1 MRYHLMG
8 ISGSGMSG
16 LAEWLAHLGHEV
28 EGCDRSL
35 AADSC
40 EGAIRRM
47 RGHGPEHVRGID
59 VLVHSAAIPSD
70 HPEIAAARA
79 ASVKIMRRS
88 EMLAEL
94 AAAHDVIAVAGAHG
108 KSTTSAMTG
117 WALQQAGLDPTVLV
131 GADVPGWRS
140 GFRPGGRLAV
150 IEADEY
156 DRAFLRLPHLHAAVT
171 SFDTEHLECYGSP
184 EALRSAFETFL
195 ELSAPGGGV
204 VVPVEE
210 EELARWAARIGRRVV
225 PAGPG
230 GAFDCI
236 PVRPDGWG
244 ERYSIGGIDGRLG
257 IPGLQNLRNAAT
269 SHALLHL
276 AGLSPE
282 AAAGPLESFPG
293 AKRRLERL
301 GSRGGIL
308 VISDYAHHPAE
319 MEASMKALR
328 RALGGSIAVVFEPHL
343 YSRTASLHAGMG
355 AALALA
361 DASAVLPVFAA
372 REEAVPG
379 VDAALVARDAAAAG
393 ADCAVL
399 DPAGLEGFVDSCGC
413 STVVLMG
420 AGTSDTLARR
430 LVWEGS

>member
-16 LAEWLAHLGHEV
+16 LAEWLSHLGHEV
-28 EGCDRSL
+28 EGCDRSRT
-35 AADSC
+35 ADTT
-40 EGAIRRM
+40 ENGIRRM
-47 RGHGPEHVRGID
+47 PGHGPGHAGGID
-59 VLVHSAAIPSD
+59 VLVYSAAIPGD

-79 ASVKIMRRS
+79 ASVRVLRRS

-94 AAAHDVIAVAGAHG
+94 ASDHDVIAVAGAHG

-117 WALQQAGLDPTVLV
+117 WALQKAGFDPTVLV
-131 GADVPGWRS
+131 GADIPGWRS
-140 GFRPGGRLAV
+140 GFRAGGRLAV

-210 EELARWAARIGRRVV
+210 AGLARWASRIGR
-225 PAGPG
+225 PILTAGPG
-230 GAFDCI
+230 GTFDCV

-244 ERYSIGGIDGRLG
+244 ELYSIGGIDGRIG

-269 SHALLHL
+269 SLALLHL
-276 AGLSPE
+276 AGLGPVK
-282 AAAGPLESFPG
+282 AAGALDSFPG
-293 AKRRLERL
+293 ATRRLERL
-301 GSRGGIL
+301 GSRRGML
-308 VISDYAHHPAE
+308 VVSDYAHHPAE
-319 MEASMKALR
+319 MEASIGALR
-328 RALGGSIAVVFEPHL
+328 RALAGSIAVVFEPHL
-343 YSRTASLHAGMG
+343 YSRTASLHSAMG

-361 DASAVLPVFAA
+361 DVSAVLPVFPA
-372 REEAVPG
+372 REEPVPG

-393 ADCAVL
+393 ADCTVL
-399 DPAGLEGFVDSCGC
+399 DPGGLESFVDGCGC
-413 STVVLMG
+413 GTIVLMG
-420 AGTSDTLARR
+420 AGTSDSLARR
-430 LVWEGS
+430 LVGEGS

>member
-16 LAEWLAHLGHEV
+16 MARWLAHLGHEV
-28 EGCDRSL
+28 GGCDRSCT
-35 AADSC
+35 AESS
-40 EGAIRRM
+40 EGGVRRM
-47 RGHGPEHVRGID
+47 PGHGPEHVRGID
-59 VLVHSAAIPSD
+59 VLVHSAAVPLD

-79 ASVKIMRRS
+79 ASIKVLRRS

-94 AAAHDVIAVAGAHG
+94 ASAHDVIAVAGAHG

-131 GADVPGWRS
+131 GAEVPGWRS

-171 SFDTEHLECYGSP
+171 SFDHEHLECYGSP

-210 EELARWAARIGRRVV
+210 MELARWASRIGRRVL

-230 GAFDCI
+230 GAYDCV

-244 ERYSIGGIDGRLG
+244 ERYSLAGITGRLG

-269 SHALLHL
+269 AHALLHF

-282 AAAGPLESFPG
+282 EAAGPLESFPG
-293 AKRRLERL
+293 ARRRLERL

-319 MEASMKALR
+319 MEASMNALR
-328 RALGGSIAVVFEPHL
+328 RVLNGSIAVVFEPHL
-343 YSRTASLHAGMG
+343 YSRTASLHSGMG

-361 DASAVLPVFAA
+361 DVSAVLPVFPA
-372 REEAVPG
+372 REEPLPG
-379 VDAALVARDAAAAG
+379 VDATLVVRDAAASG
-393 ADCAVL
+393 ADCTVL
-399 DPAGLEGFVDSCGC
+399 DPDGLEGFVDGCGC
-413 STVVLMG
+413 GAVVLMG
-420 AGTSDTLARR
+420 AGTSDALARR
-430 LVWEGS
+430 LAEAGS